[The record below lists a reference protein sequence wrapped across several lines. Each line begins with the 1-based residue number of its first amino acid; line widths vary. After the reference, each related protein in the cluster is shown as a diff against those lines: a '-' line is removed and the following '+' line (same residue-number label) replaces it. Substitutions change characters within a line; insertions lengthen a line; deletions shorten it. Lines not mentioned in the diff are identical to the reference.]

1 MSSIATAHASG
12 TTDPTVITGD
22 VTAFGVTYTNWEED
36 NLYICECDFGRTG
49 ADCSISKTACCWG
62 PLAMCRV
69 GDKACVVPS

>member
-49 ADCSISKTACCWG
+49 ADCSNSKTACCWG
-62 PLAMCRV
+62 PTCHVQGETRV
-69 GDKACVVPS
+69 CGT